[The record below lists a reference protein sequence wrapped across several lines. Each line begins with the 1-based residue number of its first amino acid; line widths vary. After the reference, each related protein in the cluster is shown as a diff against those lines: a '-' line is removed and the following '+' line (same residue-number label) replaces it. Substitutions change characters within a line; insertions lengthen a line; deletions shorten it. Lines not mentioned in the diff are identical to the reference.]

1 MSGCLV
7 RGKAPVFVW
16 GLCAATV
23 SCGGPNPDP
32 PSDIDLAL
40 VLATDTVFAFGNDSP
55 LEDGRFLSRVI
66 ALDFDRQGN
75 LHVLDPDQYRVFT
88 WNDRGRLV
96 RRFGQRGEGPHEFQ
110 VPRHLY
116 ALPDGRV
123 VVVDIGHSALQVFG
137 GGRFDRSV
145 RMPTAGGAPVP
156 GSRSVL
162 AGGRLVGPDDYWLT
176 RPEHPGRVPLF
187 SFAFHG
193 DSLAH
198 RPYHDAWRTLLK
210 DRAMLPKV
218 HVAGFS
224 DGRVAVVDSIG
235 YEITVLSHDGQ
246 VADVI
251 ERPIEARPVTESA
264 MEAERNRRAGSISA
278 TDITRG
284 LAEMASAVGVSIRS
298 FDPDRIVEEHIAGL
312 DDLAFADDIP
322 VIRDIAV
329 DGEDRLWVTRSDALG
344 DDGLID
350 LFDASGTYL
359 GTLYG
364 ARKPDA
370 FGPRGLLAFIN
381 DHDELDT
388 QSVLVVRITSIAPAM
403 ASRSALANQEES

>member
-7 RGKAPVFVW
+7 RGKAPAFLS
-16 GLCAATV
+16 GLWAATV
-23 SCGGPNPDP
+23 SCSGPNLDP
-32 PSDIDLAL
+32 PSEIDLAL
-40 VLATDTVFAFGNDSP
+40 VLAADTVFAFGNDSP

-66 ALDFDRQGN
+66 ALHFDRQGN

-88 WNDRGRLV
+88 WNDQGRLV
-96 RRFGQRGEGPHEFQ
+96 HRFGQRGEGPHEFQ
-110 VPRHLY
+110 VPRYLY
-116 ALPDGRV
+116 ALPSGKV
-123 VVVDIGHSALQVFG
+123 VVVDIGHSALQVFDE
-137 GGRFDRSV
+137 GRFDRSV

-162 AGGRLVGPDDYWLT
+162 AGSRLVGPDDYWLT

-187 SFAFHG
+187 SFAFRG
-193 DSLAH
+193 DSLVH
-198 RPYHDAWRTLLK
+198 RPYHDAWRTPLK

-218 HVAGFS
+218 HLASFS
-224 DGRVAVVDSIG
+224 DGRVAVVDSID
-235 YEITVLSHDGQ
+235 YRITVLSHDGR

-251 ERPIEARPVTESA
+251 KRPLEARPVTESA

-278 TDITRG
+278 RDITRG
-284 LAEMASAVGVSIRS
+284 LAEMVSATGISVPN
-298 FDPDRIVEEHIAGL
+298 FDPDRVVEEYIAGL
-312 DDLAFADDIP
+312 DDLAFADYIP

-329 DGEDRLWVTRSDALG
+329 DGEDRLWVTRSDTFG

-350 LFDASGTYL
+350 LFEASGTYL
-359 GTLYG
+359 GTLYD

-370 FGPRGLLAFIN
+370 FGPGGLLAFIN

-388 QSVLVVRITSIAPAM
+388 QSILVVRITSITPAM
-403 ASRSALANQEES
+403 ASRSPLSNQEAP